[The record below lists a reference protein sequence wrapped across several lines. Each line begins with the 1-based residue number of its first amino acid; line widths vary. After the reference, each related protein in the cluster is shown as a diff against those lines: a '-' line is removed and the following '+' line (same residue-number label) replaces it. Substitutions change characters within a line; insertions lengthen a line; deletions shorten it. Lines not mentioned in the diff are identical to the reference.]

1 MIVYNN
7 TSGTVN
13 MDLSASTGTIPCVF
27 LTQKDMQRI
36 LAASEQGA
44 DGSWGG
50 VMTLHSAPAVL
61 ENAEDGYR
69 MSDFSS
75 WGVPGDLSLKPE
87 ITAPGGNIYSTLDG
101 GAYGAMSG
109 TSMAAPAMA
118 GLSALVL
125 QYIDDQNLT
134 ERTGLSARA
143 LAQALLMS
151 TAKPLTEESGLP
163 YSPRKQG
170 AGLANAQKA
179 TTAQSY
185 LLTGAASG
193 NDGKVK
199 VELGDDPDR
208 TGSYQFTFTVY
219 NLSQEPKTYAFG
231 SDVLTEAVETLDGV
245 DYMAETSH
253 GLSPKVDFAVASHAL
268 RPHRRQPGGPGG
280 RHGVPAPL

>member
-1 MIVYNN
+1 
-7 TSGTVN
+7 
-13 MDLSASTGTIPCVF
+13 
-27 LTQKDMQRI
+27 
-36 LAASEQGA
+36 
-44 DGSWGG
+44 
-50 VMTLHSAPAVL
+50 
-61 ENAEDGYR
+61 

-193 NDGKVK
+193 NDG
-199 VELGDDPDR
+199 R
-208 TGSYQFTFTVY
+208 
-219 NLSQEPKTYAFG
+219 
-231 SDVLTEAVETLDGV
+231 
-245 DYMAETSH
+245 
-253 GLSPKVDFAVASHAL
+253 
-268 RPHRRQPGGPGG
+268 
-280 RHGVPAPL
+280 